1 MLSYNNFSRL
11 LGAAV
16 LATAGLV
23 LPAAASAQGVPAYAQ
38 QQQGATQDETI
49 TGRVIGI
56 NDTWHITIA
65 DDRGFT
71 DTVELHQGT
80 IINPTGLT
88 LAPGMNVTVEGYG
101 NGPVFEANE
110 IDTPYGYEGP
120 LPVPVYYGEGWWYP
134 GYEYGYGPSFSLFF
148 NFGRVERRDFNHDRA
163 FFGFRDNA
171 YGHGYVA
178 PRDTR
183 FGYRPTSGSRSDV
196 RSNNTNTRS
205 NYSNPNANTRTNYS
219 TRSTTVNNYTA
230 RSTNTQN
237 YSPRQSYVTR
247 GSTTTTNY
255 TPRNTGSYSRPAN
268 SGSSSRPANSGSSR
282 PANNTRPANNSH
294 PSNGSSGGGNND
306 HHR

>member
-1 MLSYNNFSRL
+1 MLSFNKLSRLL

-16 LATAGLV
+16 LAIAGLV
-23 LPAAASAQGVPAYAQ
+23 LPAAGSAQGVPTYAQ
-38 QQQGATQDETI
+38 PGGYGNQDETI

-56 NDTWHITIA
+56 NDTWHITVA

-88 LAPGMNVTVEGYG
+88 LAQGMNVTIEGYG

-110 IDTPYGYEGP
+110 IDTPYTYEGP
-120 LPVPVYYGEGWWYP
+120 LPTQIYYGDGWWYP
-134 GYEYGYGPSFSLFF
+134 GYPYGYGPSFSLFF
-148 NFGRVERRDFNHDRA
+148 NFGRIERRDFNRGNP

-183 FGYRPTSGSRSDV
+183 YGSRPAAGNRND
-196 RSNNTNTRS
+196 RNTNNNNNTNNNRS
-205 NYSNPNANTRTNYS
+205 NYSSSYS
-219 TRSTTVNNYTA
+219 PRNTTVNNYTT
-230 RSTNTQN
+230 RSTSTQN

-247 GSTTTTNY
+247 GSTTTNY
-255 TPRNTGSYSRPAN
+255 SPRNTGSYSRAAN
-268 SGSSSRPANSGSSR
+268 NGGGRPAG
-282 PANNTRPANNSH
+282 NSH
-294 PSNGSSGGGNND
+294 PSNSSAGGGSND